1 MNVDEEGK
9 ELEKCMKMIAGRTIE
24 KVYGTAAIMIIPAK
38 LRQAIKERREMYND
52 RRTLEDLGRYKGAK
66 MSVNRMILQ
75 ERKRKQ
81 LKLITGMKIGK
92 RREVKWFGGLT
103 ANRDKGEKGKQCK
116 KRGGVEG

>member
-1 MNVDEEGK
+1 MWMRKEK

-24 KVYGTAAIMIIPAK
+24 KVYGTVAITIIPAG
-38 LRQAIKERREMYND
+38 LRQAIKEKREGLYNV

-66 MSVNRMILQ
+66 MSVNRMISQ

-92 RREVKWFGGLT
+92 RREVKWFWRINGKQRQGI
-103 ANRDKGEKGKQCK
+103 KGE
-116 KRGGVEG
+116 VV